1 MSSPSPILNFAL
13 RGFQVLFAAVV
24 LGLSV
29 GMIKGQGPGLNS
41 PISLRYTAF
50 VGGVSFLTAII
61 GIAAEWISVLQGMV
75 GLVIDALVT
84 LLNIAGGVLL
94 AIQIGVPKCSDAS
107 DENRLKLY
115 HNHLFNGGCYK
126 DLPKVADELQCWNG
140 FDGREGQLNA
150 RCKEAQADTVFLFF
164 TVAILL
170 VSATMTFLRTKKGY

>member
-1 MSSPSPILNFAL
+1 MTSPILNFAL
-13 RGFQVLFAAVV
+13 RGFQILFAAVV

-50 VGGVSFLTAII
+50 VGGVSFLTAIV
-61 GIAAEWISVLQGMV
+61 GIASEWISILQGMV
-75 GLVIDALVT
+75 GLVIDGLVT

-94 AIQIGVPKCSDAS
+94 AIQIGVPKCSDTS
-107 DENRLKLY
+107 PENQLDLY

-126 DLPKVADELQCWNG
+126 ELKKIEGESQCWNG
-140 FDGREGQLNA
+140 QAGRQGQLNA

-164 TVAILL
+164 TVAVVLM
-170 VSATMTFLRTKKGY
+170 SATMTFLRQKKGY